1 MATRSPNPDQPVWA
15 FRRMQPGEMN
25 VDPIEGEFFST
36 EALDSLADAL
46 VRESI
51 QNSLDARRSGTTLRM
66 RFSFSRPETAL
77 AGERKTRYLAGLM
90 DHLRAARSGIA
101 DLPHLVPATDPGYLG
116 ILNRTQRS
124 GKCDPSLYFSA
135 ASKT

>member
-1 MATRSPNPDQPVWA
+1 MGWLTEDAMPTPTWR

-51 QNSLDARRSGTTLRM
+51 QNSLDARRLDETLHVRFAFSGPDQESSKAKRGPPT
-66 RFSFSRPETAL
+66 STA
-77 AGERKTRYLAGLM
+77 
-90 DHLRAARSGIA
+90 
-101 DLPHLVPATDPGYLG
+101 
-116 ILNRTQRS
+116 
-124 GKCDPSLYFSA
+124 
-135 ASKT
+135 